1 MMPMMAANTRLC
13 LTVKRNRSDSLP
25 ARPTAAQAMAM
36 DWGEIILPVTPPVVL
51 AATVSTGDR
60 PSWLAVVACSAPN
73 KALAEV
79 SEPREEHANPAQEGR
94 EEHKRL
100 ARVGQRQASVADRPE
115 KATKAKASTM
125 PME

>member
-1 MMPMMAANTRLC
+1 MPMMAANTRLC

-73 KALAEV
+73 RRWPGVRA
-79 SEPREEHANPAQEGR
+79 REEHANPAQEGR

-115 KATKAKASTM
+115 
-125 PME
+125 